1 MEGIGYWIFLAAM
14 YLLSALFKKRQQQV
28 PADSEDST
36 KKKPNPFKAEF
47 LQDMFGDLKEMVG
60 GDEEK
65 EEDELADFEYVV
77 EEEEIPEPVHIPQ
90 EHDHVVFK
98 DLSSKDLKTIP
109 KENLFW
115 ENQYKTNKGIGP
127 LFTDMDDLKRAIV
140 MKEVLGKPRALR
152 REIR

>member
-98 DLSSKDLKTIP
+98 DLSSIDSKTIH
-109 KENLFW
+109 KENVFW
-115 ENQYKTNKGIGP
+115 KNQYKTNKGIGP

>member
-109 KENLFW
+109 KENRFW
-115 ENQYKTNKGIGP
+115 KNQYKTNKGIGP

>member
-1 MEGIGYWIFLAAM
+1 MEGIGYWIVLAVM

-98 DLSSKDLKTIP
+98 DLSSKDSKTIH
-109 KENLFW
+109 KENGFW
-115 ENQYKTNKGIGP
+115 KNQYKTNKGIGP

>member
-36 KKKPNPFKAEF
+36 KKKPNPFEAEF

-98 DLSSKDLKTIP
+98 DLSSKDLKTIH
-109 KENLFW
+109 KENVFW
-115 ENQYKTNKGIGP
+115 KNQYKTNKGIGP